1 MEPIFK
7 PSLSYKQTDLFGK
20 ELIVSFLE
28 RHPWS
33 DMHFLKT
40 IMKYPDSL
48 LKDNKEFIK
57 YLYLDKQIGI
67 CFANKE
73 ETYCLVP
80 GIWRFRLA
88 RAASLILFGADPVY
102 KGRSPG
108 IQADLEL
115 WFSNT
120 FYRIWV
126 DMGGL
131 APESLHFI
139 TNPPDN
145 FQPNITDIVVT
156 LDQKRIELL
165 STQIQ
170 LHFKHNNVSILLF
183 GGKEF
188 HKVYIS
194 NKNGPR
200 SIFTGYSEEEI
211 SRYLDNRRAQSTRA
225 DNLGKI
231 ASQLSDNNWSTLIM
245 VGNNPT
251 FTMEELAFIFSKADT
266 KEIQD
271 IFVSL
276 KKLFD
281 KKLLTYTNKT
291 DHRVI
296 VSPYGLDLL
305 SRYWGVSLEYLAK
318 YNPWPM
324 KNKQKGGWSY
334 STGWANNIPEH
345 TNITRLFVIS
355 LIDNA
360 RRLSNSSGGCFVEL
374 VTIIGN
380 RMIYKDKEGKLKHV
394 IPDAVLNL
402 SIWSENEVQGLPNK
416 VLIKTRAIVEID
428 RSTERIVL
436 LEDKIAR
443 LADAYLAQKEKP
455 VLLWI
460 VDDSA
465 DIGREYC
472 VIKELQKYPQINAWT
487 TTTSR
492 LILSRDHDWFIY
504 NPTIGYEIDF
514 SSYGGMSPLR
524 PIWFNNQDLSL
535 KYKNLFN
542 LSPWIN
548 GVKMK
553 KSEFLISDL
562 NIRRPGFM

>member
-1 MEPIFK
+1 MEPINK
-7 PSLSYKQTDLFGK
+7 PSLSYKQTDFFGK

-33 DMHFLKT
+33 DLHFLKT

-48 LKDNKEFIK
+48 LNENKEFIK
-57 YLYLDKQIGI
+57 YLYLDKEIGI
-67 CFANKE
+67 CFASKE

-80 GIWRFRLA
+80 GVWRYRLA
-88 RAASLILFGADPVY
+88 RAAALTLFGADPVY

-108 IQADLEL
+108 ILADMEL
-115 WFSNT
+115 WFSNV

-131 APESLHFI
+131 APESLRFI

-145 FQPNITDIVVT
+145 FQPNIIDIVVT

-165 STQIQ
+165 STQIR
-170 LHFKHNNVSILLF
+170 LHFKQNNVSILLF
-183 GGKEF
+183 GSKEF
-188 HKVYIS
+188 RKVYLS
-194 NKNGPR
+194 NNNGQR
-200 SIFTGYSEEEI
+200 SNFKGYTDEEI
-211 SRYLDNRRAQSTRA
+211 DRNIDKRRVPSTRA
-225 DNLGKI
+225 NNLGKI
-231 ASQLSDNNWSTLIM
+231 ASQLSDDNWSTLIM

-251 FTMEELAFIFSKADT
+251 FTMEELAFIFSKGNT
-266 KEIQD
+266 KEIHN
-271 IFVSL
+271 IFLSL
-276 KKLFD
+276 Q
-281 KKLLTYTNKT
+281 KLLEKNLLSFTNKS

-305 SRYWGVSLEYLAK
+305 SRYWGVPLEHLAK

-324 KNKQKGGWSY
+324 KNKQKWGWSY

-345 TNITRLFVIS
+345 TNITRLIVIS
-355 LIDNA
+355 LIDNS
-360 RRLSNSSGGCFVEL
+360 RRLSNSSGGCNVEL

-380 RMIYKDKEGKLKHV
+380 RMIYQDKEGKLKHV
-394 IPDAVLNL
+394 IPDAVLNI
-402 SIWSENEVQGLPNK
+402 SIWSENE
-416 VLIKTRAIVEID
+416 IKGQPPKALLNSRVIVEID

-436 LEDKIAR
+436 LEDKISR
-443 LADAYLAQKEKP
+443 LADAYLSQKEKP

-460 VDDSA
+460 VDDST

-492 LILSRDHDWFIY
+492 LKLSKDDDWFIY
-504 NPTIGYEIDF
+504 NPTIGYDIDF
-514 SSYGGMSPLR
+514 SSYGGMAPLR
-524 PIWFNNQDLSL
+524 PIWFSNQDANL
-535 KYKNLFN
+535 KHKYLFN
-542 LSPWIN
+542 VSPWIN

-553 KSEFLISDL
+553 TSEFLISDL
-562 NIRRPGFM
+562 KIRRPGFM